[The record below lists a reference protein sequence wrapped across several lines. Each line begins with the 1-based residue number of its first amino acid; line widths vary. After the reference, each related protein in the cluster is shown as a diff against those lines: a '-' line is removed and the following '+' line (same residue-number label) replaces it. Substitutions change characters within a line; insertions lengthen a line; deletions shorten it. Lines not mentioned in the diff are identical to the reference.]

1 MEEAMDGFS
10 QVEAVECLVV
20 VMHLN
25 RVGVEVAPRLEV
37 DKEDTFML

>member
-1 MEEAMDGFS
+1 MEGFS
-10 QVEAVECLVV
+10 QVEAVEFLVV